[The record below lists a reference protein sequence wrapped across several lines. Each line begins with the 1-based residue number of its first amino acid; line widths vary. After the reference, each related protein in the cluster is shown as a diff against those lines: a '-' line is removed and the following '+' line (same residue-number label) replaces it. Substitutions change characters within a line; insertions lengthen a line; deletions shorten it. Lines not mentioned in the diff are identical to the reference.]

1 VVTDKLIKYREN
13 FGTFLVILSFYL
25 FRTYRYLFPNNY
37 QQDDVAELE
46 VTFFDSLFCA
56 INELGD
62 NHPFL
67 SISIWLSSKLFA
79 RPEYIVSASIIIIA
93 ILSFQLIFNTIK
105 EQYSLNVAIIILLI
119 TLFSPAII
127 NYSISLKQYSFELLM
142 SSYSIRFFQKYSN
155 NQDRKLL
162 IKYILISS
170 FLVLFSFVNLVPFVL
185 TLSFILFM
193 NKSFDLKYLLIPLFL
208 VSPFYSNIINKL
220 ERVMFGNYWDPFF
233 ISIGPNSI
241 QDYIQN
247 FYFLNSMFIKSLFI
261 ENLLIIGLVLYLF
274 SILITYFS
282 REPIL
287 VYSLLALVVLNL
299 SSFFK
304 IYPLGAGRTDIVFLP
319 FLIVL
324 ISTIFNYIFLRASNN
339 LEKYIIVI
347 FLLSYSFNGF
357 LNQEVYYKNEDVTPI
372 IQDIERAFNSKT
384 KEIIVTSE
392 QMPSIMYYSRNLVDS
407 ITVEDENSCKKKM
420 PNIKNITL
428 FWKERFY
435 SNYFLDEQKV
445 DPAFFSNKE
454 EIVIIGIEL
463 EGTRGMYRDV
473 EDIFLNYNFKIK
485 TIDKYKNGLVSL
497 SLNNQ

>member
-1 VVTDKLIKYREN
+1 MITEKLIKYREN
-13 FGTFLVILSFYL
+13 FGIFIVILSFYL

-67 SISIWLSSKLFA
+67 SISIWISSKIFA
-79 RPEYIVSASIIIIA
+79 NPEYVVSASIIIIT
-93 ILSFQLIFNTIK
+93 ILSIQLIFNTVK
-105 EQYSLNVAIIILLI
+105 EQYSLSVAIIILLI
-119 TLFSPAII
+119 ILFSPSII

-142 SSYSIRFFQKYSN
+142 SSYSLRFFQKYSN

-185 TLSFILFM
+185 TLSFIVFM
-193 NKSFDLKYLLIPLFL
+193 NKNFDLKYLLIPLVL
-208 VSPFYSNIINKL
+208 VSPFFSNIINKL
-220 ERVMFGNYWDPFF
+220 ERVSFGGYWNPFF
-233 ISIGPNSI
+233 ISNGPNSI

-247 FYFLNSMFIKSLFI
+247 FYFLNSMFIKSLFV
-261 ENLLIIGLVLYLF
+261 ENLLIVGLVLYLL
-274 SILITYFS
+274 SIFITYFS

-299 SSFFK
+299 SSFLK

-324 ISTIFNYIFLRASNN
+324 ISSIFNLIFLKSSN

-347 FLLSYSFNGF
+347 LLFAYSLNGF

-372 IQDIERAFNSKT
+372 IQSIEKDFNSET
-384 KEIIVTSE
+384 LEIIVTRE
-392 QMPSIMYYSRNLVDS
+392 QMPSIMYYSRNSVNS
-407 ITVEDENSCKKKM
+407 IIIEDENSCKKKM

-428 FWKERFY
+428 FSKGRFF
-435 SNYFLDEQKV
+435 SNYFLYEQEIYP
-445 DPAFFSNKE
+445 DFFSSKE

-463 EGTRGMYRDV
+463 DGTVGIFRTV
-473 EDIFLNYNFKIK
+473 EKDLIENGFRLKESIIYPTGIYLNIYEN
-485 TIDKYKNGLVSL
+485 
-497 SLNNQ
+497 